1 MYDQETLFDL
11 TPKKNEGVKETT
23 EIEYVQL
30 QFNQGEKKEFLIL
43 LDDYCNENKID
54 NHSDGLLL
62 ILKNLNKVED
72 HPLGVGFAH
81 KDFKTKS
88 ENGFNVYKEAIR
100 KIIEIARGLELEPTT
115 ADEFNEELY
124 K

>member
-43 LDDYCNENKID
+43 LDDYCNEN
-54 NHSDGLLL
+54 
-62 ILKNLNKVED
+62 NLSMVMSGIR
-72 HPLGVGFAH
+72 H
-81 KDFKTKS
+81 FKH
-88 ENGFNVYKEAIR
+88 
-100 KIIEIARGLELEPTT
+100 
-115 ADEFNEELY
+115 
-124 K
+124 